1 MPEMKASLIEAA
13 AVLPVLGLALAVS
26 GSALPTA
33 KTLNGTYQGRNLPE
47 WDQEVF
53 LGMPYAQPPLSDLR
67 FRWPLSL
74 NESFSGNRDASEYGY
89 SCMQYGSDFNI
100 SEDCLN
106 LNVIRP
112 AGTTSSSSLPVLVW
126 IFGGGL
132 FAGSSADPQYNLS
145 GIVKVSQDMGTPI
158 IAASL
163 NYRLGMWGFLQTP
176 ELLQEGSSNA
186 GFLDQRLAL
195 RWIYENIAAFGG
207 DPDRVVIWGE
217 SAGAQSIAYQLFSY
231 DGQGEG
237 LYRGAIMESGGPTGT
252 NVQDLSFY
260 ASPVENLTRTV
271 GCWTA
276 DDQLACLRG
285 LTQDELFAAEPS
297 QTWNPLIDGTFLTG
311 YPSQLIRQG
320 KYDRVA
326 LLIGAND
333 DEGTTF
339 CPNTP
344 LTPNTEEDI
353 FQNLMTWRQYALT
366 PPTIR
371 KILELYPNDPCT
383 EPPLDITNCSIFP
396 SQGLQWRRAAAIGGD
411 MVMISGRRKLCELY
425 TGAGQPVFSYRFDT
439 RLWNKTALEGVQ
451 HFDNVAYSF
460 QNISG
465 LLGPVPEYEKDAELS
480 RAVGMAYVSFVNNL
494 DPNHDSIGHDGAKA
508 KRYGTENVTPLQLP
522 QWPKYDLESPM
533 NMVLNASG
541 SYVEADTW
549 RKDGIDFL
557 NTYDVARELLA

>member
-1 MPEMKASLIEAA
+1 MRPSWILAA
-13 AVLPVLGLALAVS
+13 AFVQLLHSTYA
-26 GSALPTA
+26 ALPPQTTA
-33 KTLNGTYQGRNLPE
+33 TTLNGTYQGLYLPE
-47 WDQEVF
+47 WDQDLF
-53 LGMPYAQPPLSDLR
+53 LGIPYAQPPLGPLR
-67 FRWPLSL
+67 FRWPESL
-74 NESFSGNRDASEYGY
+74 NESWNGVRDASQYGY
-89 SCMQYGSDFNI
+89 SCMQYDSIFNI

-106 LNVIRP
+106 LNVVRP
-112 AGTTSSSSLPVLVW
+112 AGVDREAKLPVLVW

-176 ELLQEGSSNA
+176 ELLSEGSSNA

-195 RWIYENIAAFGG
+195 RWIHENIASFGG

-217 SAGAQSIAYQLFSY
+217 SAGAQSVAYQLFSY
-231 DGQGEG
+231 DGRNDG

-276 DDQLACLRG
+276 DDQLTCLRG
-285 LTQDELFAAEPS
+285 LSQDALFAAQPS

-311 YPSQLIRQG
+311 YPSQLIRQR
-320 KYDRVA
+320 KFNRVA
-326 LLIGAND
+326 LLIGADD
-333 DEGTTF
+333 DEGTSF
-339 CPNTP
+339 APNTP
-344 LTPNTEEDI
+344 LVPNTEEDI

-371 KILELYPNDPCT
+371 RILELYPNDPCV
-383 EPPLDITNCSIFP
+383 EPPMYITNCSIFP

-411 MVMISGRRKLCELY
+411 MVMISGRRKMCELY
-425 TGAGQPVFSYRFDT
+425 TGAGQSVYSYRFDT
-439 RLWNKTALEGVQ
+439 RLWNKTAILGVT

-460 QNISG
+460 QNITG
-465 LLGPVPEYEKDAELS
+465 LLGPMPEYERDAALS

-494 DPNHDSIGHDGAKA
+494 DPNHGLVGSGGSSSKV
-508 KRYGTENVTPLQLP
+508 KRVGTEGVTAIELP
-522 QWPKYDLESPM
+522 QWPKYELLQPT

-541 SYVEADTW
+541 PYIEADTW
-549 RKDGIDFL
+549 RQEGITYL
-557 NTYDVARELLA
+557 NTFDVARQLLA